1 MVTPEL
7 VIAKSDG
14 MEEMM
19 KALGQRFARLGIV
32 LGIAVV
38 VVLAGL
44 EMFAQRPGAGGRTNG
59 LAKPV
64 ARLDAETLER
74 QLHDGYVAALA
85 SRRWEPM
92 IAHGDA
98 VLEVAVAGH
107 GAPAHPWVDRARH
120 SYLLALF
127 RARAASSV
135 DGMTRVADAFLSI
148 GDRDAARLALR
159 MARDAAPDA
168 RTAGLLNDRAE
179 RIERPQVADAN

>member
-1 MVTPEL
+1 MGQL
-7 VIAKSDG
+7 DG
-14 MEEMM
+14 MEETM
-19 KALGQRFARLGIV
+19 KALGQRISRFGIV

-44 EMFAQRPGAGGRTNG
+44 EMFAQRSGTGGGSGPRGGTD
-59 LAKPV
+59 PV
-64 ARLDAETLER
+64 ALER

-98 VLEVAVAGH
+98 ALELAVAGSD
-107 GAPAHPWVDRARH
+107 APAHPWIDRARH

-127 RARAASSV
+127 RARAAGSI
-135 DGMTRVADAFLSI
+135 DGMTRVADAFSSM

-159 MARDAAPDA
+159 MARDAAPDV
-168 RTAGLLNDRAE
+168 RTAAMLNERVDRLE
-179 RIERPQVADAN
+179 RSKVADAR

>member
-1 MVTPEL
+1 MVAPEQ
-7 VIAKSDG
+7 VTARSDG
-14 MEEMM
+14 MEDMM
-19 KALGQRFARLGIV
+19 KAQGQRITRFGIV
-32 LGIAVV
+32 LGVAVV

-44 EMFAQRPGAGGRTNG
+44 EVFAQRPGARGRANG
-59 LAKPV
+59 VAKSV
-64 ARLDAETLER
+64 AAIDAATLER

-98 VLEVAVAGH
+98 VLEVAVAGN

-127 RARAASSV
+127 RARAAGSV
-135 DGMTRVADAFLSI
+135 DGMTKVADAFLSI

-159 MARDAAPDA
+159 MARDAAPDP
-168 RTAGLLNDRAE
+168 RTAALLNDRAD
-179 RIERPQVADAN
+179 RIERPRVADAH